1 MFVLGSVHLSLVWKI
16 VSSFILQS
24 LKTSELRNIQTKK
37 VSHLRK
43 YKVCWSETIF
53 SDFGPATFFQS
64 NVRHS
69 LDYKSLS
76 VLINSNIAS
85 IHYFFTTLC
94 PYKLLFYDV
103 PIQ

>member
-1 MFVLGSVHLSLVWKI
+1 MYLSLVQEI
-16 VSSFILQS
+16 VSNFILQS
-24 LKTSELRNIQTKK
+24 FKTSELRNFQTKK
-37 VSHLRK
+37 VSQLHK

-64 NVRHS
+64 NVRHI
-69 LDYKSLS
+69 LDYKSIS

-85 IHYFFTTLC
+85 IHPFFTALC